1 MTVVKYLY
9 LNVQIV
15 PTLFPSPKHHA
26 HTCMHRHVLTHTHLL
41 THTITPPHTHT
52 HTLTSAF
59 KCLISYSIMH
69 RCLGRA
75 DNGGSLG
82 REEVKGTLECGL
94 WGTQVEGDPTPF
106 HHPLFFQT
114 CTFVCSG
121 HLLNCITSSLSESS
135 ESLPIHVSETIRWWN
150 GCFCE

>member
-82 REEVKGTLECGL
+82 REEVKGT
-94 WGTQVEGDPTPF
+94 T

-121 HLLNCITSSLSESS
+121 HLLNCIKSSLSESS
-135 ESLPIHVSETIRWWN
+135 ESLPIHVSETIRW
-150 GCFCE
+150 